1 MKRLNKLYW
10 LKKEIEQLEMQ
21 IKELTILSA
30 MAMSGMPSGNTV
42 SSPVEKFYDRLEKLR
57 TKLQSKLTEYVTE
70 KERIEDYIESIDD
83 AEVRVIAR
91 LRFIENE
98 DFQKIGNEMFM
109 DRTTA
114 YRKLKNYFERNGID
128 ESIH

>member
-30 MAMSGMPSGNTV
+30 MAMSGMPSGNSV
-42 SSPVEKFYDRLEKLR
+42 SSPVEKFYERLEKLR
-57 TKLQSKLTEYVTE
+57 SKLQAKLNEYITE
-70 KERIEDYIESIDD
+70 KEYIEEYIENIED
-83 AEVRVIAR
+83 AEIRVIAR
-91 LRFIENE
+91 LRFIDNM
-98 DFQKIGNEMFM
+98 DFQTIGNEMFM

-114 YRKLKNYFERNGID
+114 YRKLKKYFERNEIQ
-128 ESIH
+128 

>member
-30 MAMSGMPSGNTV
+30 MAMSGMPSGNSV
-42 SSPVEKFYDRLEKLR
+42 SSPVEKFYERLEKLR
-57 TKLQSKLTEYVTE
+57 SKLQSKLDEYITE
-70 KERIEDYIESIDD
+70 KERIEDYIENIEDG
-83 AEVRVIAR
+83 EIRVIAR
-91 LRFIENE
+91 LRFIDNK
-98 DFQKIGNEMFM
+98 DFQSIGNDMFM

-114 YRKLKNYFERNGID
+114 YRKLKKYLEKDGKQ
-128 ESIH
+128 

>member
-57 TKLQSKLTEYVTE
+57 NKLQAKLNEYVTE
-70 KERIEDYIESIDD
+70 KERIEEYIENIED
-83 AEVRVIAR
+83 AEIRVIAR
-91 LRFIENE
+91 LRFIDNK
-98 DFQKIGNEMFM
+98 DYQTIGNDMFM

-114 YRKLKNYFERNGID
+114 YKKLKKYFERN
-128 ESIH
+128 EMQ

>member
-1 MKRLNKLYW
+1 
-10 LKKEIEQLEMQ
+10 MQ

-57 TKLQSKLTEYVTE
+57 TKLQAKLNEYITE
-70 KERIEDYIESIDD
+70 KEYIEDYIENIQD
-83 AEVRVIAR
+83 AEIRVIAR
-91 LRFIENE
+91 KRFIDNE
-98 DFQKIGNEMFM
+98 DFQTIGNEMFM

-114 YRKLKNYFERNGID
+114 YKKLKKYFERNEIQ
-128 ESIH
+128 

>member
-10 LKKEIEQLEMQ
+10 LKNEIEQIEMQ

-30 MAMSGMPSGNTV
+30 TAMSGMPSGGSV

-57 TKLQSKLTEYVTE
+57 TKLQAKLNEYITE
-70 KERIEDYIESIDD
+70 KEYIEDYIENIED
-83 AEVRVIAR
+83 AEIRVIAR
-91 LRFIENE
+91 KRFIENK
-98 DFQKIGNEMFM
+98 DFLTIGNEMYM

-114 YRKLKNYFERNGID
+114 YKKLKKYIEKDGRK
-128 ESIH
+128 

>member
-42 SSPVEKFYDRLEKLR
+42 SSPVEKFYDRLDKLR
-57 TKLQSKLTEYVTE
+57 TKLQAKLNEYVTE
-70 KERIEDYIESIDD
+70 KERIEEYIESIED
-83 AEVRVIAR
+83 AEIRVIAR
-91 LRFIENE
+91 LRFIDNK
-98 DFQKIGNEMFM
+98 DFQTIGNDMFM

-114 YRKLKNYFERNGID
+114 YKKLKKYFERNEIQ
-128 ESIH
+128 

>member
-30 MAMSGMPSGNTV
+30 MAMSGMPSGNSV

-57 TKLQSKLTEYVTE
+57 TKLQTKLNEYISE
-70 KERIEDYIESIDD
+70 KERIEEYIENIADP
-83 AEVRVIAR
+83 EIRVIAR
-91 LRFIENE
+91 MRFIDNQ
-98 DFQKIGNEMFM
+98 DFQTIGNEMFM

-114 YRKLKNYFERNGID
+114 YRKLKNYFERNEIQ
-128 ESIH
+128 

>member
-30 MAMSGMPSGNTV
+30 MAMSGMPRSNSV

-57 TKLQSKLTEYVTE
+57 TKLQTKLNEYITE
-70 KERIEDYIESIDD
+70 KERIEEYIENIADP
-83 AEVRVIAR
+83 EIRVIAR
-91 LRFIENE
+91 LRFIDNQ
-98 DFQKIGNEMFM
+98 DFQTIGNEMFM

-114 YRKLKNYFERNGID
+114 YKKLKKYFERNEIQ
-128 ESIH
+128 

>member
-1 MKRLNKLYW
+1 
-10 LKKEIEQLEMQ
+10 MQ

-57 TKLQSKLTEYVTE
+57 NKLQAKLNEYVTE
-70 KERIEDYIESIDD
+70 KERIEEYIENIED
-83 AEVRVIAR
+83 AEIRVIAR
-91 LRFIENE
+91 LRFIDNK
-98 DFQKIGNEMFM
+98 DYQTIGNDMFM

-114 YRKLKNYFERNGID
+114 YKKLKKYFERN
-128 ESIH
+128 EMQ

>member
-10 LKKEIEQLEMQ
+10 LKNEIEQIEMQ

-30 MAMSGMPSGNTV
+30 TAMSGMPSGGSV

-57 TKLQSKLTEYVTE
+57 TKLQTKLNEYITE
-70 KERIEDYIESIDD
+70 KEYIEDYIENIED
-83 AEVRVIAR
+83 AEIRVIAR
-91 LRFIENE
+91 KRFIENK
-98 DFQKIGNEMFM
+98 DFLTIGNEMYM

-114 YRKLKNYFERNGID
+114 YKKLKKYIEKDGRK
-128 ESIH
+128 

>member
-10 LKKEIEQLEMQ
+10 LKKEIEQIEMQ

-30 MAMSGMPSGNTV
+30 MAMNGMPSGNSV

-57 TKLQSKLTEYVTE
+57 KKLQAKLNEYITE
-70 KERIEDYIESIDD
+70 KERIEDYIENIQD
-83 AEVRVIAR
+83 AEIRVIAR
-91 LRFIENE
+91 MRFVDNL
-98 DFQKIGNEMFM
+98 DFQTIGNEMYM

-114 YRKLKNYFERNGID
+114 YRKLKNYIEKDGKIQ
-128 ESIH
+128 

>member
-30 MAMSGMPSGNTV
+30 MAMSGMPSGSTV

-57 TKLQSKLTEYVTE
+57 TKLQAKLNEYITE
-70 KERIEDYIESIDD
+70 KERIEEYIENIED
-83 AEVRVIAR
+83 AEIRVIAR

-98 DFQKIGNEMFM
+98 DFQTIGNEMFM

-114 YRKLKNYFERNGID
+114 YKKLKKYFERNEIQ
-128 ESIH
+128 

>member
-42 SSPVEKFYDRLEKLR
+42 SSPVEKFYDRLDKLR
-57 TKLQSKLTEYVTE
+57 TKLQAKLNEYVTE
-70 KERIEDYIESIDD
+70 KEHIEEYIESIEDT
-83 AEVRVIAR
+83 EIRVIAR
-91 LRFIENE
+91 LRFIDNK
-98 DFQKIGNEMFM
+98 DYQTIGNEMFM
-109 DRTTA
+109 DRTTV
-114 YRKLKNYFERNGID
+114 YKKLKKYFEKDGKQ
-128 ESIH
+128 

>member
-42 SSPVEKFYDRLEKLR
+42 SSPVEKFYDRLDKLR
-57 TKLQSKLTEYVTE
+57 TKLQAKLNEYVNE
-70 KERIEDYIESIDD
+70 KERIEEYIENIED
-83 AEVRVIAR
+83 AEIRVIAR
-91 LRFIENE
+91 LRFIDNK
-98 DFQKIGNEMFM
+98 DFQTIGNDMFM

-114 YRKLKNYFERNGID
+114 YKKLKKYFERNEIQ
-128 ESIH
+128 